1 MDETNMQQPAV
12 QPAPAPV
19 KRKTKLDAS
28 KKSFITL
35 AVVVLVSTSFG
46 FAGGVIGS
54 RSNPR
59 NENALVEQGR
69 QAVNEESTLI
79 SSIAQDVGPSVV
91 SIDVT
96 SQGVSN
102 SFFGPR
108 EVEQQSAGTGFIIS
122 DSGYVLTNRH
132 VIPDGV
138 TKVSLTMSDGTVLSD
153 VSVVGKTSDGDSLDV
168 AFLKINDKK
177 GKDLTVAKIGDSNQM
192 QVGDTVIAIGNAL
205 GQFQNSV
212 TSGIISGYGRS
223 LEASSGSGSGT
234 ENLQN
239 LFQTDAAINQGNS
252 GGPLVNSN
260 GEVIGINTAVAA
272 GDAQNIGFSIPIND
286 TKGLIKGVLENGKFE
301 RPYLGVRYVQ
311 LNPGVAEELGISQE
325 DGAYVG
331 GSQGGGGVVQ
341 GSPAQQA
348 GLQDGDVII
357 KINDQKVDRN
367 NTLASVVGRFSVGEE
382 VTITYIRD
390 GKEQTTKLTLSALP
404 AGN

>member
-1 MDETNMQQPAV
+1 MEDQGYSSTPIEPEKRPTNKIEAG
-12 QPAPAPV
+12 
-19 KRKTKLDAS
+19 
-28 KKSFITL
+28 KKGLVTL
-35 AVVVLVSTSFG
+35 AAITIVSTSFG
-46 FAGGVIGS
+46 FAGGWIGS
-54 RSNPR
+54 RSSSDTQ
-59 NENALVEQGR
+59 NATVEQGR
-69 QAVNEESTLI
+69 RAVNEESTLI
-79 SSIAQDVGPSVV
+79 SSIAREVGPSVV

-96 SQGVSN
+96 SQGVRSN
-102 SFFGPR
+102 SFFGSR
-108 EVEQQSAGTGFIIS
+108 TVEQQSAGTGFIIS
-122 DSGYVLTNRH
+122 ESGYVATNRH

-138 TKVSLTMSDGTVLSD
+138 TKVSLTMADGTVLDD

-168 AFLKINDKK
+168 GFLKINNAK
-177 GKDLTVAKIGDSNQM
+177 GKQLTVARLGDSNKM

-223 LEASSGSGSGT
+223 LEASDGSGGGT

-301 RPYLGVRYVQ
+301 RPYLGVRYIQ
-311 LNPGVAEELGISQE
+311 LNPGVAEELGIEQE

-331 GSQGGGGVVQ
+331 GTQAGGGVVQ

-348 GLQDGDVII
+348 GLRDGDVIT
-357 KINDQKVDRN
+357 KINDQTVDRN
-367 NTLASVVGRFSVGEE
+367 NTLASVVGRFSAGEE
-382 VTITYIRD
+382 VTVTFVRD
-390 GKEQTTKLTLSALP
+390 GKEQNAKLTLAALP
-404 AGN
+404 NN